1 MYNGLKKVITVCAIF
16 IGIWLSVRF
25 LLPLVLPFLLGA
37 GLALIAEPMTR
48 FFSAR
53 LRLPRPAAAGIS
65 VTAAF
70 CFLVLILVLLC
81 ALAVRELGLLGQV
94 LPDLGETAR
103 SGLDLLSNWLLSL
116 IHRMPAGIQ
125 TVLERNITGIF
136 SGGSALLDQA
146 VRYVLGLAGNLLAH
160 MPDSALT
167 LGTAVI
173 ASFMISAKLP
183 KLRLWFSAHISK
195 ERLKPIWNTVRRL
208 RTAIFGWL
216 FAQLKL
222 SGITW
227 VILTLGFFI
236 LRIPYAPVWAIVV
249 ALVDALPVLG
259 TAAVLIPWSAI
270 SFLQNDAARGIGIL
284 GIYAVVALVRSALE
298 PKLVGRQ
305 LGLDPL
311 LTLFSLYA
319 GYRIWGLGGMI
330 LAPLL
335 TVTVMQLLPQQ
346 REEGKL

>member
-1 MYNGLKKVITVCAIF
+1 MYNGLKKAITVCAIF

-25 LLPLVLPFLLGA
+25 LLPLMLPFLLGA

-48 FFSAR
+48 FFCTR

-70 CFLVLILVLLC
+70 CFLALILLMLC
-81 ALAVRELGLLGQV
+81 ALMIRELGVLAQI

-103 SGLDLLSNWLLSL
+103 SGMDLLSDWLLEL
-116 IHRMPAGIQ
+116 IHRMPTGIQ
-125 TVLERNITGIF
+125 TILERNITGIF

-160 MPDSALT
+160 MPESALT

-173 ASFMISAKLP
+173 ASFMIAAKLP
-183 KLRLWFSAHISK
+183 KIRSWWAKSFSRKRI
-195 ERLKPIWNTVRRL
+195 KPILDTLQRL
-208 RTAIFGWL
+208 RQAIGCWL

-222 SGITW
+222 SSITW
-227 VILTLGFFI
+227 GILTLGFFI
-236 LRIPYAPVWAIVV
+236 LRIPYAPLWAIVV

-270 SFLQNDAARGIGIL
+270 SFLQNDTARGIGIL
-284 GIYAVVALVRSALE
+284 GIYAVVALVRSVLE
-298 PKLVGRQ
+298 PKLVGKQ

-311 LTLFSLYA
+311 VTLFALYA

-335 TVTVMQLLPQQ
+335 TVTTIQFLPQK
-346 REEGKL
+346 REGGKL